1 MEYKIL
7 TTADELPKTEKLILD
22 EQLTDQ
28 ERQNFCFAEA
38 KDGRVYCLVSQ
49 DISSIFRQRA
59 QTIKNFGL
67 EAREIITYYVTNELL
82 FIFRDRMSHDVSMV
96 IESES
101 ELDRRFSEIL
111 IQAVRAHASD
121 IHLEIYTDHA
131 EVKFRIHGLIYKIG
145 ELDSRTVNRLVNYV
159 YNVAAAEGSKD
170 TQYNPEEMQ
179 DALLD
184 MNLEIDGIKR
194 HYKLRLQTA
203 PCYPNSVT
211 IVMRL
216 LPVDAQLKITLNE
229 LGYSPFQIM
238 LLERAQARPVGVTIV
253 AGTTGSGK
261 STTLATILTEV
272 YRRTKGSKKIL
283 TTEDP
288 PEYAIPGANQIN
300 LSIKRSEISEDEN
313 VFVKAIRVAMRCDPD
328 IIMVGEVR
336 DQRSSQLLSSA
347 VLSGHQVF
355 TTVHAASAIAIYN
368 RLLNLGFE
376 NHVLS
381 SPSFLALLIYQTL
394 VPTSCRHCAL
404 PYHVFEKSSAN
415 DPDSLATIERL
426 HKVLKKEQYHHHSI
440 DSVRFVNSEGC
451 SECRKGIAG
460 RTVLAEMLDPTPE
473 ILVALRDLDFERA
486 TRIWRAQGGKTVL
499 EHGID
504 KIFLGL
510 TDPRFVEDSCGLL
523 SDPLEEQHLESEHD
537 ANK

>member
-1 MEYKIL
+1 MEFKLL
-7 TTADELPKTEKLILD
+7 TTADELPKAERLILD
-22 EQLTDQ
+22 DQLTEQ
-28 ERQNFCFAEA
+28 EEQSICFAEA
-38 KDGRVYCLVSQ
+38 KNGQVYCLISQ
-49 DISSIFRQRA
+49 NASSIIRQRA
-59 QTIKNFGL
+59 QTIKDFGL
-67 EAREIITYYVTNELL
+67 EAREIITLYVTYELL
-82 FIFRDRMSHDVSMV
+82 LIFRDRMSHDVSMV
-96 IESES
+96 VESES

-111 IQAVRAHASD
+111 VQAVRAHASD
-121 IHLEIYTDHA
+121 IHLEIYADHA
-131 EVKFRIHGLIYKIG
+131 EIKFRIHGLIYKIG

-184 MNLEIDGIKR
+184 MNIDIDGLMR

-229 LGYSPFQIM
+229 LGYNAYHIK

-261 STTLATILTEV
+261 STTLATILMEV
-272 YRRTKGSKKIL
+272 SRRTKGTKKIL

-300 LSIKRSEISEDEN
+300 LSIKRSDTSEDEN

-394 VPTSCRHCAL
+394 VPTSCQKCAL
-404 PYHVFEKSSAN
+404 PYEVFIKNAA
-415 DPDSLATIERL
+415 DDSDALASVGRL
-426 HKVLKKEQYHHHSI
+426 QKVLKKEEYKDKSL

-451 SECRKGIAG
+451 AECRKGIAG
-460 RTVLAEMLDPTPE
+460 RTVLAEMLDPTSE
-473 ILVALRDLDFERA
+473 ILTALRELDFERA
-486 TRIWRAQGGKTVL
+486 TRVWRSQGGKTVL

-504 KIFLGL
+504 KIFLGIA
-510 TDPRFVEDSCGLL
+510 DPRFVEDSCGLL
-523 SDPLEEQHLESEHD
+523 SDPLEEELEEEHH
-537 ANK
+537 AET

>member
-1 MEYKIL
+1 MEYKL
-7 TTADELPKTEKLILD
+7 LMTADELPKTEKLILED
-22 EQLTDQ
+22 QLSDTEKQ
-28 ERQNFCFAEA
+28 SICFAEA
-38 KDGRVYCLVSQ
+38 KDGRVYCVISQ
-49 DISSIFRQRA
+49 GATPIIRQRA
-59 QTIKNFGL
+59 QTIKDFGL
-67 EAREIITYYVTNELL
+67 EAREIITLFVTNELL
-82 FIFRDRMSHDVSMV
+82 FIFRDRMSQDVSMV
-96 IESES
+96 VESET

-121 IHLEIYTDHA
+121 IHLEIFPDRA
-131 EVKFRIHGLIYKIG
+131 EIKFRIHGLIYKIG
-145 ELDSRTVNRLVNYV
+145 ELDTRTVNRLVNYV

-184 MNLEIDGIKR
+184 MNLDIDGIRK

-216 LPVDAQLKITLNE
+216 LPVDAQLKITLKE
-229 LGYSPFQIM
+229 LGYNAFQEK
-238 LLERAQARPVGVTIV
+238 LLERAQAKPVGVTIV

-272 YRRTKGSKKIL
+272 FRRTKGSKKIL

-300 LSIKRSEISEDEN
+300 LSIKRVETEDEN
-313 VFVKAIRVAMRCDPD
+313 IFAKAIRVAMRCDPD

-394 VPTSCRHCAL
+394 VPTSCKKCAL
-404 PYHVFEKSSAN
+404 PYEVFMKK
-415 DPDSLATIERL
+415 ATDDLDAMATVERL
-426 HKVLKKEQYHHHSI
+426 KIVLKQESYRHHSLS
-440 DSVRFVNSEGC
+440 SVRFVNTDGC
-451 SECRKGIAG
+451 AECRKGIAG
-460 RTVLAEMLDPTPE
+460 RTVLAEMLDPSSE
-473 ILVALRDLDFERA
+473 ILMALRDLDFERA
-486 TRIWRAQGGKTVL
+486 TQVWRSQGGRSVL

-504 KIFLGL
+504 KIFLGIA
-510 TDPRFVEDSCGLL
+510 DPRFVEDSCGLL
-523 SDPLEEQHLESEHD
+523 SDPWEREGHYAD
-537 ANK
+537 A

>member
-1 MEYKIL
+1 MEYKIIR
-7 TTADELPKTEKLILD
+7 TADELPIAEKIILD
-22 EQLTDQ
+22 DQLSEQ
-28 ERQNFCFAEA
+28 ERQNFCFAEI
-38 KDGRVYCLVSQ
+38 KDGRVYCMISQ
-49 DISSIFRQRA
+49 GASSIIRQRA
-59 QTIKNFGL
+59 QTIKDFGL
-67 EAREIITYYVTNELL
+67 EAREVLTVYVTSELL
-82 FIFRDRMSHDVSMV
+82 SIFRDRLNHDVSMV

-101 ELDRRFSEIL
+101 ELDRRFSDIL
-111 IQAVRAHASD
+111 VQAVKAHASD
-121 IHLEIYTDHA
+121 IHLEIYSDHA

-145 ELDSRTVNRLVNYV
+145 ELDSHTVNRLVNYV

-184 MNLEIDGIKR
+184 THIDIDGIRR

-203 PCYPNSVT
+203 PCYPNAVT

-216 LPVDAQLKITLNE
+216 LPVDAQLKITLHE
-229 LGYSPFQIM
+229 LGYSALQIK

-261 STTLATILTEV
+261 STTLATMLTEV
-272 YRRTKGSKKIL
+272 FRRTKGTKKIL

-300 LSIKRSEISEDEN
+300 LSTKRIELAEEEN
-313 VFVKAIRVAMRCDPD
+313 IFVKAIKVAMRCDPD

-336 DQRSSQLLSSA
+336 DQRSAQLLSSA

-394 VPTSCRHCAL
+394 VPVSCKKCAL
-404 PYHVFEKSSAN
+404 PYEVFIKSAAN
-415 DPDSLATIERL
+415 DADAQAVIQRL
-426 HKVLKKEQYHHHSI
+426 EILLSQEVYKDKHI
-440 DSVRFVNSEGC
+440 NTVRFVNSDGC
-451 SECRKGIAG
+451 ADCRRGISG
-460 RTVLAEMLDPTPE
+460 RTVVAEMLDPTSE
-473 ILVALRDLDFERA
+473 VLSALRALDFESA
-486 TRIWRAQGGKTVL
+486 SRIWRSQGGMSVL
-499 EHGID
+499 EHATD
-504 KIFLGL
+504 KILQGL
-510 TDPRFVEDSCGLL
+510 IDPRYVEDSCGLL
-523 SDPLEEQHLESEHD
+523 VDTLEGV
-537 ANK
+537 

>member
-1 MEYKIL
+1 MEYKLI
-7 TTADELPKTEKLILD
+7 TTAEELPKAERLMLD
-22 EQLTDQ
+22 DQLTDQ

-38 KDGRVYCLVSQ
+38 KDGRIFCIISQ
-49 DISSIFRQRA
+49 GASSIFKQRA
-59 QTIKNFGL
+59 QTIKDFGL
-67 EAREIITYYVTNELL
+67 ETREISTIYVTQELL
-82 FIFRDRMSHDVSMV
+82 SIFRDRMSHDVSMV
-96 IESES
+96 VESES
-101 ELDRRFSEIL
+101 DLDRRFSDIL

-121 IHLEIYTDHA
+121 IHLEIYADHA

-145 ELDSRTVNRLVNYV
+145 ELDSHTVNRLVNYV

-170 TQYNPEEMQ
+170 TQYNPEDMQ

-184 MNLEIDGIKR
+184 MNLEIDGMKR

-203 PCYPNSVT
+203 PCYPNAVT

-229 LGYSPFQIM
+229 LGYSPRQIK

-261 STTLATILTEV
+261 STTLATMLTEV
-272 YRRTKGSKKIL
+272 FRRTKGSKKIL

-300 LSIKRSEISEDEN
+300 LSTKRTELSEEEN
-313 VFVKAIRVAMRCDPD
+313 IFVKAIKVAMRCDPD

-336 DQRSSQLLSSA
+336 DERSATLLSSA

-355 TTVHAASAIAIYN
+355 TTVHAASAVAIYN

-394 VPTSCRHCAL
+394 VPVSCKKCAL
-404 PYHVFEKSSAN
+404 PYSLFVKN
-415 DPDSLATIERL
+415 VTDDPDDRAIIQRLDALLKQPEYKDKSLETI
-426 HKVLKKEQYHHHSI
+426 
-440 DSVRFVNSEGC
+440 RFVNSEGC
-451 SECRKGIAG
+451 ADCRKGISG
-460 RTVLAEMLDPTPE
+460 RTVVAEMLDPTSE
-473 ILVALRDLDFERA
+473 VLGALRSLDFESA
-486 TRIWRAQGGKTVL
+486 NRIWRSLGGMSVL
-499 EHGID
+499 EHAID
-504 KIFLGL
+504 KIFQGMI
-510 TDPRFVEDSCGLL
+510 DPRFVEDSCGLL
-523 SDPLEEQHLESEHD
+523 TDSLEEE
-537 ANK
+537 

>member
-1 MEYKIL
+1 MEYRLI
-7 TTADELPKTEKLILD
+7 TTADELPKTERLILD
-22 EQLTDQ
+22 DQLEDF

-38 KDGRVYCLVSQ
+38 KNGRVYCLISQ
-49 DISSIFRQRA
+49 SASSILKQRA
-59 QTIKNFGL
+59 QTIKDFGL
-67 EAREIITYYVTNELL
+67 ETREISTVYVSQELL
-82 FIFRDRMSHDVSMV
+82 SIFRDRMSHDVSMV
-96 IESES
+96 AESES
-101 ELDRRFSEIL
+101 ELDRRFSDIL
-111 IQAVRAHASD
+111 TQAVRAHASD
-121 IHLEIYTDHA
+121 IHLEIYADHA

-145 ELDSRTVNRLVNYV
+145 ELDSHTVNRLVNYV

-184 MNLEIDGIKR
+184 MNLEIDGLKR

-216 LPVDAQLKITLNE
+216 LPVDAQLKITLHE
-229 LGYSPFQIM
+229 LGYSAHQIK
-238 LLERAQARPVGVTIV
+238 LLERAQAQPVGVTIV

-261 STTLATILTEV
+261 STTLATMLTEIF
-272 YRRTKGSKKIL
+272 RRTKGVKKIL

-300 LSIKRSEISEDEN
+300 LSTKRTEN
-313 VFVKAIRVAMRCDPD
+313 TEEENIFVKAIKVAMRCDPD

-336 DQRSSQLLSSA
+336 DERSATLLSSA

-355 TTVHAASAIAIYN
+355 TTVHAASAIGIYN

-376 NHVLS
+376 NHILS

-394 VPTSCRHCAL
+394 VPVSCKKCAM
-404 PYHVFEKSSAN
+404 PYSVFVKTMAD
-415 DPDSLATIERL
+415 DPDVKAIVKRL
-426 HKVLKKEQYHHHSI
+426 EALLKQEAFQGKSFEAI
-440 DSVRFVNSEGC
+440 RFVNSEGC
-451 SECRKGIAG
+451 AECRKGISG
-460 RTVLAEMLDPTPE
+460 RTVLAEMVDPSVE
-473 ILVALRDLDFERA
+473 LLSALRDLDFENA
-486 TRIWRAQGGKTVL
+486 TRIWRSQGGRSVL

-504 KIFLGL
+504 KVFQGMV
-510 TDPRFVEDSCGLL
+510 DPRFVEDSCGLL
-523 SDPLEEQHLESEHD
+523 VDTPEEEE
-537 ANK
+537 

>member
-1 MEYKIL
+1 MEYKLL
-7 TTADELPKTEKLILD
+7 TTADELPKTERLILD
-22 EQLTDQ
+22 DQLSEQ
-28 ERQNFCFAEA
+28 ERRTFCFAEA
-38 KDGRVYCLVSQ
+38 KDGRVYCVITQSA
-49 DISSIFRQRA
+49 SSTSRQRA
-59 QTIKNFGL
+59 QTIKDFGL
-67 EAREIITYYVTNELL
+67 EAREIVTLYVTNELL
-82 FIFRDRMSHDVSMV
+82 SIFRDRLSHDVSMV
-96 IESES
+96 VESES

-111 IQAVRAHASD
+111 VQAVRAHASD

-131 EVKFRIHGLIYKIG
+131 EIKFRIHGLIYKIG
-145 ELDSRTVNRLVNYV
+145 ELDIHTVNRLVNYV

-184 MNLEIDGIKR
+184 MNLDIDGIKR

-203 PCYPNSVT
+203 PCYPNAVT

-229 LGYSPFQIM
+229 LGYSHIQIK
-238 LLERAQARPVGVTIV
+238 LLERAQAKPVGVTIV

-300 LSIKRSEISEDEN
+300 LSIKRSELNEDEN

-355 TTVHAASAIAIYN
+355 TTVHAASAIAIFN

-376 NHVLS
+376 SHVLT

-394 VPTSCRHCAL
+394 VPTSCKTCAL
-404 PYHVFEKSSAN
+404 PYAAFVNSAAN
-415 DPDSLATIERL
+415 DSDAQATIVRL
-426 HKVLKKEQYHHHSI
+426 QLLMKQEKYQNKSLET
-440 DSVRFVNSEGC
+440 VRFVNSEGC
-451 SECRKGIAG
+451 AECRKGISG
-460 RTVLAEMLDPTPE
+460 RTVLAEMLDPTTE
-473 ILVALRDLDFERA
+473 ILAALRELDFDRA
-486 TRIWRAQGGKTVL
+486 MRIWQSQGGTTVL

-504 KIFLGL
+504 KIFLGMI
-510 TDPRFVEDSCGLL
+510 DPRFVEDSCGLL
-523 SDPLEEQHLESEHD
+523 NDSLEID
-537 ANK
+537 

>member
-1 MEYKIL
+1 MEYKFIR
-7 TTADELPKTEKLILD
+7 TADELPIAERLVLD
-22 EQLTDQ
+22 DQLSEQ
-28 ERQNFCFAEA
+28 ERQHCCFAEA
-38 KDGRVYCLVSQ
+38 KDGRIYCLINQ
-49 DISSIFRQRA
+49 MSSNVIRQRA
-59 QTIKNFGL
+59 QTIRNFSL
-67 EAREIITYYVTNELL
+67 EAREVVTIYVTPELL
-82 FIFRDRMSHDVSMV
+82 SIFRDRLSHDSSSI

-111 IQAVRAHASD
+111 IQAIRAHASD
-121 IHLEIYTDHA
+121 IHLEIYSDHA
-131 EVKFRIHGLIYKIG
+131 EVKFRIHGLIHKIG
-145 ELDSRTVNRLVNYV
+145 ELDNRTVNRLVNYV

-184 MNLEIDGIKR
+184 TYLEMDGIKR

-229 LGYSPFQIM
+229 LGYSSRQTN
-238 LLERAQARPVGVTIV
+238 LLQRAQARPVGVTIV

-272 YRRTKGSKKIL
+272 FRRTKGTRKIL

-300 LSIKRSEISEDEN
+300 LSNKRTETSEEEN
-313 VFVKAIRVAMRCDPD
+313 IFVKAIKVAMRCDPD
-328 IIMVGEVR
+328 IIMIGEVR
-336 DQRSSQLLSSA
+336 DARSAQLLSSA

-355 TTVHAASAIAIYN
+355 STVHAASAIAIYN

-394 VPTSCRHCAL
+394 VPVSCVKCSISYDVFLKQNEKDQDLADIVKRLNAL
-404 PYHVFEKSSAN
+404 AKTEVYQHQKLE
-415 DPDSLATIERL
+415 
-426 HKVLKKEQYHHHSI
+426 SI
-440 DSVRFVNSEGC
+440 RFVNEEGC
-451 SECRKGIAG
+451 ENCRRGVTG
-460 RTVLAEMLDPTPE
+460 RTVVAEMLDPTLE
-473 ILVALRDLDFERA
+473 ILAALRDLAFDKA
-486 TRIWRAQGGKTVL
+486 TKIWREQGGRTVL
-499 EHGID
+499 EHAID
-504 KIFLGL
+504 KMFQGQV
-510 TDPRFVEDSCGLL
+510 DPRFVEDSCGLL
-523 SDPLEEQHLESEHD
+523 FDSIEEESGFC
-537 ANK
+537 

>member
-1 MEYKIL
+1 MEYKVL
-7 TTADELPKTEKLILD
+7 TTADDLPTTDRLVID
-22 EQLTDQ
+22 DQLTDQ
-28 ERQNFCFAEA
+28 ERQNFCFAES
-38 KDGRVYCLVSQ
+38 KDGRVYCLINQQASTVL
-49 DISSIFRQRA
+49 RQRA
-59 QTIKNFGL
+59 QTIKDFGL
-67 EAREIITYYVTNELL
+67 EAREITTLYVTNELL

-96 IESES
+96 VESES

-111 IQAVRAHASD
+111 LQAVRARASD
-121 IHLEIYTDHA
+121 IHLEIYADRA
-131 EVKFRIHGLIYKIG
+131 EIKFRIHGLIYKIG
-145 ELDSRTVNRLVNYV
+145 ELDTRTVNRLINYV

-184 MNLEIDGIKR
+184 MNLDIDGIKR

-216 LPVDAQLKITLNE
+216 LPVDTQLKISLNE
-229 LGYSPFQIM
+229 LGYNPYQIA

-261 STTLATILTEV
+261 STTLATILSEV
-272 YRRTKGSKKIL
+272 FRRTKGSKKIL

-288 PEYAIPGANQIN
+288 PEYTIPGANQIN
-300 LSIKRSEISEDEN
+300 LSIKRSETSEDEN

-376 NHVLS
+376 GHVLS
-381 SPSFLALLIYQTL
+381 APNFLALLIYQTL
-394 VPTSCRHCAL
+394 VPTSCSKCSL
-404 PYHVFEKSSAN
+404 PYEVFLKSCD
-415 DPDSLATIERL
+415 DPDALATIDR
-426 HKVLKKEQYHHHSI
+426 LKKVMAKEENQHCSL
-440 DSVRFVNSEGC
+440 DTVRFVNAEGC
-451 SECRKGIAG
+451 ESCRKGIAG
-460 RTVLAEMLDPTPE
+460 RTVLAEMLDPTPD
-473 ILVALRDLDFERA
+473 ILVALRDLDFSRA
-486 TRIWRAQGGKTVL
+486 TQIWRSQGGRTVL

-504 KIFLGL
+504 KIFAGIA
-510 TDPRFVEDSCGLL
+510 DPRYVEDSCGLL
-523 SDPLEEQHLESEHD
+523 SDPLEEVGYV
-537 ANK
+537 KT

>member
-1 MEYKIL
+1 MEYKLI
-7 TTADELPKTEKLILD
+7 TTAEELPKAERLMLD
-22 EQLTDQ
+22 DQLTEQ

-38 KDGRVYCLVSQ
+38 KDGRIFCLISQ
-49 DISSIFRQRA
+49 NASGILKQRA
-59 QTIKNFGL
+59 QTIKDFGL
-67 EAREIITYYVTNELL
+67 ETREISTIYVTPELL
-82 FIFRDRMSHDVSMV
+82 SIFRDRMSHDVSMV
-96 IESES
+96 VESES
-101 ELDRRFSEIL
+101 DLDRRFSDIL

-121 IHLEIYTDHA
+121 IHLEIYADHA

-145 ELDSRTVNRLVNYV
+145 ELDSHTVNRLVNYV

-170 TQYNPEEMQ
+170 TQYNPEDMQ

-184 MNLEIDGIKR
+184 MNLEIDGMRR

-203 PCYPNSVT
+203 PCYPNAVT

-229 LGYSPFQIM
+229 LGYSPRQIK

-261 STTLATILTEV
+261 STTLATMLTEV
-272 YRRTKGSKKIL
+272 FRRTKGTKKIL

-300 LSIKRSEISEDEN
+300 LSTKRIELAEEEN
-313 VFVKAIRVAMRCDPD
+313 IFVKAIKVAMRCDPD

-336 DQRSSQLLSSA
+336 DERSAKLLSSA

-394 VPTSCRHCAL
+394 VPVSCKKCAL
-404 PYHVFEKSSAN
+404 PYSVFEKNASE
-415 DPDSLATIERL
+415 DPDDRAILQRLNALLKQPEYKDKSLET
-426 HKVLKKEQYHHHSI
+426 
-440 DSVRFVNSEGC
+440 VRFVNREGC
-451 SECRKGIAG
+451 AECRKGISG
-460 RTVLAEMLDPTPE
+460 RTVVAEMLDPTSE
-473 ILVALRDLDFERA
+473 ILGALRALDFESANRV
-486 TRIWRAQGGKTVL
+486 WRSQGGMSVL
-499 EHGID
+499 EHAID
-504 KIFLGL
+504 KIFQGMI
-510 TDPRFVEDSCGLL
+510 DPRFVEDSCGLL
-523 SDPLEEQHLESEHD
+523 TDSLDGE
-537 ANK
+537 

>member
-1 MEYKIL
+1 MEYKFIQ
-7 TTADELPKTEKLILD
+7 TADELPIAERIILD
-22 EQLTDQ
+22 DQLSEQEQ
-28 ERQNFCFAEA
+28 RSFCFAEA
-38 KDGRVYCLVSQ
+38 KDGRVYCVISQ
-49 DISSIFRQRA
+49 SASDIIKQRA
-59 QTIKNFGL
+59 QTIKAFGL
-67 EAREIITYYVTNELL
+67 ETKEVATIYVMQELL
-82 FIFRDRMSHDVSMV
+82 SIFRDRLSRDVSMV
-96 IESES
+96 VESES

-111 IQAVRAHASD
+111 TQAVKAHASD
-121 IHLEIYTDHA
+121 IHLEIYADHA
-131 EVKFRIHGLIYKIG
+131 DVKFRIHGLIYKIG
-145 ELDSRTVNRLVNYV
+145 ELDSRTVNRLINYV

-184 MNLEIDGIKR
+184 TFVDIDGMKR

-203 PCYPNSVT
+203 PCYPSAVT

-229 LGYSPFQIM
+229 LGYSPRQIQ
-238 LLERAQARPVGVTIV
+238 LLQRAQSRPVGVTIV

-261 STTLATILTEV
+261 STTLATILTEIF
-272 YRRTKGSKKIL
+272 RRTKGSKKIL

-300 LSIKRSEISEDEN
+300 LSIKRTEETEEEN
-313 VFVKAIRVAMRCDPD
+313 IFVKAIKVAMRCDPD
-328 IIMVGEVR
+328 IIMIGEVR

-381 SPSFLALLIYQTL
+381 APNFLALLIYQTL
-394 VPTSCRHCAL
+394 IPVSCTKCSL
-404 PYHVFEKSSAN
+404 PYEVFMKNMAKDVDAQEIGAR
-415 DPDSLATIERL
+415 LALLIKTEAFKDKTL
-426 HKVLKKEQYHHHSI
+426 
-440 DSVRFVNSEGC
+440 DMVRFVNDEGC
-451 SECRKGIAG
+451 ADCRKGVSG
-460 RTVLAEMLDPTPE
+460 RTVVAEMLEPTLE
-473 ILVALRDLDFERA
+473 ILTALRDLDFEA
-486 TRIWRAQGGKTVL
+486 ANRIWRSQGGRSVL

-504 KIFLGL
+504 KIFQGL
-510 TDPRFVEDSCGLL
+510 VDPRFVEDNCGLIF
-523 SDPLEEQHLESEHD
+523 DTIEG
-537 ANK
+537 A